1 MRSTVKIARM
11 FFGLLALASGGA
23 EALAQSVDVTTTLE
37 IREGSR
43 VTKLEDLDFGK
54 IIPGPSGGTIV
65 IAPTGAVS
73 TTGDVTA
80 VEGAS
85 VAEFNM
91 TRRVFRDYPVYLAPL
106 TSDSIEIA
114 LTTNP
119 AIKMRVS
126 EFTTNFNRRGVF
138 GLPAYYF
145 LQSYNFNVGATLTV
159 PPNQTPGTY
168 VGTFRVSID
177 YP

>member
-1 MRSTVKIARM
+1 MAV
-11 FFGLLALASGGA
+11 
-23 EALAQSVDVTTTLE
+23 AQSNDVTTTLE
-37 IREGSR
+37 IREESR
-43 VTKLEDLDFGK
+43 ITKLADLDFGK
-54 IIPGPSGGTIV
+54 IIPGSSGGTIV
-65 IAPTGAVS
+65 ITPSGTVT

-80 VEGAS
+80 LEGAS

-119 AIKMRVS
+119 AIRMRVDQ
-126 EFTTNFNRRGVF
+126 FTTNFNRRGAF

-145 LQSYNFNVGATLTV
+145 LQSYDFNVGATLTV
-159 PPNQTPGTY
+159 GPNQTPGTY
-168 VGTFRVSID
+168 VGTFRVSVD